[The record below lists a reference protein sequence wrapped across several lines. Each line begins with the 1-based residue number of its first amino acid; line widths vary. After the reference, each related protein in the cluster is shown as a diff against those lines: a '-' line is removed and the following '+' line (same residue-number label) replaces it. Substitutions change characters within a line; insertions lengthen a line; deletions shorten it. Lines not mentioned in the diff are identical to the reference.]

1 MRDPLAEAP
10 ACGSRVPVA
19 FRPPALASRVILRPL
34 GSPAFLTVGLPDEH
48 RPPGPRRGCH
58 VPHEAAT
65 TGMGALCTPGT
76 VVRSRPAKFP
86 RPSPAASQRPFP
98 ISHCINPSAGVL
110 MTRRHRGFTC
120 VHPSGLP
127 QPVTPGWNGGPWSIP
142 RASHPA
148 VTRDARRG
156 GDGLCALD
164 RALHLQPQSNL
175 LRCVPLL
182 SCDLVSH
189 HLVQP
194 GGVDRQVDQRE
205 VLPCALQPVDRR
217 PAPCELPLSTTQ
229 NTRRAEAYGSLVI
242 T

>member
-19 FRPPALASRVILRPL
+19 FRPPALASRVIPRPL

-58 VPHEAAT
+58 VPHETAT

-86 RPSPAASQRPFP
+86 RPAPAASQRPVP

-127 QPVTPGWNGGPWSIP
+127 QPVTPDGTAVLGQFLGLRTPQLPATHAEAGTVLAHWTGHYTFNLSRTSFGAYHCSHATSCRTTWFNHDAWTGRWIRVRLDHPPCSRSTEAWP
-142 RASHPA
+142 RW
-148 VTRDARRG
+148 
-156 GDGLCALD
+156 L
-164 RALHLQPQSNL
+164 
-175 LRCVPLL
+175 
-182 SCDLVSH
+182 
-189 HLVQP
+189 
-194 GGVDRQVDQRE
+194 E
-205 VLPCALQPVDRR
+205 
-217 PAPCELPLSTTQ
+217 PLSTTQ
-229 NTRRAEAYGSLVI
+229 NTRSAEA
-242 T
+242 